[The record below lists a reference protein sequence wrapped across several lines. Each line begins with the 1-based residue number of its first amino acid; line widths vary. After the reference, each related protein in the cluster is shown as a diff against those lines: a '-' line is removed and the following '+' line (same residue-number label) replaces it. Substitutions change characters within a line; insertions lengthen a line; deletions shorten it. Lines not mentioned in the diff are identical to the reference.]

1 MSKYLSAAVA
11 SLLVVGSQSAFSR
24 GCPCFNE
31 AMIVAVCKNLSADLA
46 NAGGQL
52 QCTSDIRPSWHYSLD
67 VLPDSGDA
75 ILFCKTELVLDPQ
88 NPKEIAYA
96 EFLGQDEG
104 FGDCNIEWTHAL
116 NALGLSPQ

>member
-31 AMIVAVCKNLSADLA
+31 AMIVAVCKNLSAELA
-46 NAGGQL
+46 NEGGQL

-67 VLPDSGDA
+67 VLDPING
-75 ILFCKTELVLDPQ
+75 ILFCKTELVLDPE

-96 EFLGQDEG
+96 EFLGQNEEWG
-104 FGDCNIEWTHAL
+104 YCNTEWEDAQEE
-116 NALGLSPQ
+116 LGLPQYP